1 MSGSLF
7 FKILARAFLPCY
19 TLDSDMLT
27 HGRSMRISP
36 VRLHNI

>member
-7 FKILARAFLPCY
+7 FKILAWDFFTCY